1 MLFLQIIALITL
13 LALSALFSGSEIALF
28 SLTGAQRARIRARS
42 EADAARIEACMADSA
57 ALLSTLL
64 VGNTFVNFAAAT
76 IGYLVLSACI
86 PNWGG
91 ALAVPVMT
99 IALLVFGEITPKRLA
114 LKYDERVAPFCAR
127 VMIFLIT
134 VLKPLTALFS
144 FSSRAYTKALTR
156 ERRALSDAE
165 LVSVLESAAESGEF
179 ALEDEKMIEGVLRLS
194 ELHANDEMTPRVDIE
209 GYDSDRPTD
218 YRAETVKSARHH
230 YLPIY
235 NRTPDAIEGVIDT
248 RTGKRLEALFVPE
261 QVTLDDLLVTF
272 RKSRLPLAVVT
283 DEFGGTAG
291 IITLTDIMELIVG
304 PDALGHRDS
313 EPLVRRESPRVW
325 TIDADASLD
334 EINRTVGLELAAEDA
349 DRLAGWIAAQVERI
363 PHVGQVIEEQG
374 VRLTILKRRKH
385 RVETVKLEVL
395 EFPKP
400 DTDAELIAETD
411 EAVEK
416 TREDME

>member
-1 MLFLQIIALITL
+1 MLVFELIALVAL
-13 LALSALFSGSEIALF
+13 LSLSALFSGSETALF

-42 EADAARIEACMADSA
+42 AADDARIASCMANSA

-76 IGYLVLSACI
+76 LGYLVLSACV
-86 PNWGG
+86 PRGGG

-99 IALLVFGEITPKRLA
+99 ILLLAFGEITPKRLA
-114 LKYDERVAPFCAR
+114 LRYGESVAPVCAR
-127 VMIFLIT
+127 VMLFLMA
-134 VLKPLTALFS
+134 VLKPLTVFFQ
-144 FSSRAYTKALTR
+144 FSSRAYAKALTR

-165 LVSVLESAAESGEF
+165 LVSVLETAAESGEF
-179 ALEDEKMIEGVLRLS
+179 ALEDEKMVEGVLRLS

-209 GYDSDRPTD
+209 GYDSDLPPET
-218 YRAETVKSARHH
+218 RAVALAAARHH
-230 YLPIY
+230 YLPVY
-235 NRTPDAIEGVIDT
+235 NRTPDAIEGVYDT
-248 RTGKRLEALFVPE
+248 RTGRRLDALFVPE
-261 QVTLDDLLVTF
+261 QATLDDLLMTF
-272 RKSRLPLAVVT
+272 RKSRLPLAIVT

-291 IITLTDIMELIVG
+291 LITLTDIMELIVG
-304 PDALGHRDS
+304 PDVLGHRDI
-313 EPLVRRESPRVW
+313 EPLIRRESERVW

-334 EINRTVGLELAAEDA
+334 EINRTIGLELAAEDA

-363 PHVGQVIEEQG
+363 PHVGQVIEAQG
-374 VRLTILKRRKH
+374 CRLTILKRRKH
-385 RVETVKLEVL
+385 RVETAKLEVL

>member
-1 MLFLQIIALITL
+1 MLIAEIIALVIL
-13 LALSALFSGSEIALF
+13 LALSALFSGSETALF

-42 EADAARIEACMADSA
+42 AADSARIEACLDDSA

-76 IGYLVLSACI
+76 IGYLVLSTCI

-99 IALLVFGEITPKRLA
+99 IALLAFGEITPKRLA
-114 LKYDERVAPFCAR
+114 LRYDEKVAPFCAR
-127 VMIFLIT
+127 VMLFLLTI
-134 VLKPLTALFS
+134 LKPLTALFS
-144 FSSRAYTKALTR
+144 FSSRAYAHALSR

-194 ELHANDEMTPRVDIE
+194 ELHANDEMTPRVDFE
-209 GYDSDRPTD
+209 GYDSDRPEEV
-218 YRAETVKSARHH
+218 RAATLASARHH
-230 YLPIY
+230 YLPIF
-235 NRTPDAIEGVIDT
+235 NRTPDAIEGVIDA
-248 RTGKRLEALFVPE
+248 RTGTRLDALFVPE

-272 RKSRLPLAVVT
+272 RKSHLPLAIVT

-291 IITLTDIMELIVG
+291 LITLTDILELIVG
-304 PDALGHRDS
+304 PDALGHRDT
-313 EPLVRRESPRVW
+313 EPLIRCESARVW
-325 TIDADASLD
+325 TVDADASLD
-334 EINRTVGLELAAEDA
+334 EINRTIGLELAAEDA

-363 PHVGQVIEEQG
+363 PHVGQVIEAQG
-374 VRLTILKRRKH
+374 CRLTILKRKKH

-400 DTDAELIAETD
+400 DSDAELIAETD